1 MQKPDRWDFDKPEQY
16 RDALVKYD
24 NQMRKNKM
32 NAIVGGTFATVIGLA
47 ALTVIGGSWYTV
59 GEGYRGVTL
68 RNGAVVGTAEPGLG
82 FKMPIIDS
90 VVDISVQS
98 QAQLYENILAYSR
111 DQQTAGL
118 NLSVNYRFPADQVE
132 TIYREYGGE
141 AGVISRL
148 LDRQVLEEVKNIFGK
163 FNASTAI
170 QERERLA
177 AEVQM
182 AIQKAVI
189 GPIIVES
196 VQIENIDF
204 SDAYENSIEARMLA
218 EVEVQKVRQ
227 NAEREKVTAEI
238 TVIQAQAEADAQLAR
253 ATAEAEATRIRG
265 EAEASAIKAK
275 AEALKDN
282 AGLIA
287 LTQAEKWNGQLPT
300 TMIPGST
307 VPFMDVATKPAQ

>member
-1 MQKPDRWDFDKPEQY
+1 MTKPSPYDYKTHAEFEKALKQY
-16 RDALVKYD
+16 ETNL
-24 NQMRKNKM
+24 RKQKM
-32 NAIVGGTFATVIGLA
+32 NTVVAGTFAAIIGLG
-47 ALTVIGGSWYTV
+47 ALTVLGGSWYTV
-59 GEGYRGVTL
+59 DEGYRGVAL
-68 RNGAVVGTAEPGLG
+68 RNGAVVGTSEPGLG
-82 FKMPIIDS
+82 FKVPLIDS
-90 VVDISVQS
+90 VIDISVQS
-98 QAQLYENILAYSR
+98 QAQIYENVLAYSR

-118 NLSVNYRFPADQVE
+118 SISVNYRFPADQVE

-141 AGVISRL
+141 AGVVSRL
-148 LDRQVLEEVKNIFGK
+148 LDRQVLEEVKNVFGK
-163 FNASTAI
+163 FNAATAI

-182 AIQKAVI
+182 SIQKAVI

-204 SDAYENSIEARMLA
+204 SDAYENSIEQRMLA

-265 EAEASAIKAK
+265 EAEAAAIDAKGSA
-275 AEALKDN
+275 LRDN
-282 AGLIA
+282 PSLIE
-287 LTQAEKWNGQLPT
+287 LVQAERWNGILPS
-300 TMIPGST
+300 TMVPGST
-307 VPFMDVATKPAQ
+307 VPFLNVGTSP